1 MGSISYDMRNLFSQ
15 LGQANDADSIRR
27 FIESKTPMGDA
38 VLLHEAAFW
47 SASQANF
54 LREAL
59 LDDAEWAS
67 VIDAL
72 NSELHGPRQTSAPR

>member
-1 MGSISYDMRNLFSQ
+1 MGRLLHDMSSLFAQ
-15 LGQANDADSIRR
+15 LGQASDARSIRR
-27 FIESKTPMGDA
+27 FIESKCPLGNA
-38 VLLHEAAFW
+38 VLLHEASFW

-67 VIDAL
+67 IIDAL
-72 NSELHGPRQTSAPR
+72 NSELHGPRQPRRSR